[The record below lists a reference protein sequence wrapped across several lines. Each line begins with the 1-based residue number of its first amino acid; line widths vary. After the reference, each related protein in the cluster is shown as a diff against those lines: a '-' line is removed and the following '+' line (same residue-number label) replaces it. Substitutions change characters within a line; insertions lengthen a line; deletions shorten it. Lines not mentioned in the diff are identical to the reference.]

1 MFSLRN
7 RNTAV
12 LAVLLVIVG
21 GVFAL
26 SLNHVPREV
35 RASQTGDASV
45 VN

>member
-21 GVFAL
+21 VFAL

-35 RASQTGDASV
+35 RASPTGDASV